1 MVAFR
6 SHFVEGFQISPL
18 MGRICE
24 DDLLTN
30 VSVSRILDHQLSK
43 NYQSHLRSVQN
54 ICVET
59 GWFELHS
66 GTTVSR
72 ISRLN
77 ILMMFTFQVAAF
89 LLK

>member
-1 MVAFR
+1 
-6 SHFVEGFQISPL
+6 

-43 NYQSHLRSVQN
+43 NYQSHLHNVQN

-59 GWFELHS
+59 SWFELHS
-66 GTTVSR
+66 EMVRKLLYHHISSR
-72 ISRLN
+72 EDN
-77 ILMMFTFQVAAF
+77 ANFDAQDN
-89 LLK
+89 